1 MTDKILPSES
11 KSYWRATNDFEM
23 FPKLSEDIEVDIAI
37 IGAGLTG
44 ITAAYLLSKLGRK
57 VVVVEGSR
65 ILTGTTGF
73 TTAKVTAQH
82 GPIYQKLINTFGEEQ
97 ARLYYEANTAALHF
111 IEQTAS
117 DLGIHCDFEKV
128 DAFLYADTEDGVD
141 ILQKEM
147 EAYNKIGIEGATLT
161 KETGLPYTVKE
172 SLKLENQGQF
182 HPLKYANGLIK
193 KAIENGVQ
201 FYEQSRAKSIHS
213 TNLVEMVDGNE
224 IRAKKI
230 LVCSHFPFND
240 EDGLYFT
247 RMYSERSYALAA
259 PAEANYP
266 KGVYIN
272 VEKPT
277 RSIRTALGADGRRYL
292 LIGGEGHTTGRFE
305 GDTTANYE
313 ALAAFGREQ
322 FNIKQYTYRW
332 SAQDLVTL
340 DELPYVG
347 PMTSGLPDVLVATG
361 YAKWGMTNSTV
372 AAQIMVANVTGTG
385 NRFADLYS
393 PIRSKM
399 KKEDIKS
406 FTKINAS
413 VAKELVKGK
422 TEKIDVLFN
431 DLQLG
436 TGDIVKLDGQKVG
449 AFKDV
454 TGKIYLVKPVCT
466 HLGCDVVFND
476 AECSWDCPCHGSRY
490 TFTGEVIEGPAYE
503 PLEKIEYAE

>member
-1 MTDKILPSES
+1 
-11 KSYWRATNDFEM
+11 
-23 FPKLSEDIEVDIAI
+23 
-37 IGAGLTG
+37 
-44 ITAAYLLSKLGRK
+44 
-57 VVVVEGSR
+57 
-65 ILTGTTGF
+65 
-73 TTAKVTAQH
+73 
-82 GPIYQKLINTFGEEQ
+82 
-97 ARLYYEANTAALHF
+97 
-111 IEQTAS
+111 
-117 DLGIHCDFEKV
+117 
-128 DAFLYADTEDGVD
+128 
-141 ILQKEM
+141 
-147 EAYNKIGIEGATLT
+147 
-161 KETGLPYTVKE
+161 
-172 SLKLENQGQF
+172 
-182 HPLKYANGLIK
+182 
-193 KAIENGVQ
+193 
-201 FYEQSRAKSIHS
+201 
-213 TNLVEMVDGNE
+213 
-224 IRAKKI
+224 
-230 LVCSHFPFND
+230 
-240 EDGLYFT
+240 
-247 RMYSERSYALAA
+247 
-259 PAEANYP
+259 
-266 KGVYIN
+266 
-272 VEKPT
+272 
-277 RSIRTALGADGRRYL
+277 
-292 LIGGEGHTTGRFE
+292 
-305 GDTTANYE
+305 
-313 ALAAFGREQ
+313 
-322 FNIKQYTYRW
+322 
-332 SAQDLVTL
+332 
-340 DELPYVG
+340 
-347 PMTSGLPDVLVATG
+347 MTSGLPDVLVATG